1 MKLKYNLIAIALLG
15 FSFSSCSDFLEQ
27 NPQTDLSEND
37 FYKTADDILSAVNGA
52 YSSLQEGDI
61 YGNWY
66 VFGEIPSDNTR
77 NQLSGSVTTQNEFDQ
92 FYIDTQNSMIA
103 SFWKAA
109 YKVINRT
116 NTVLGRI
123 DGIEINA
130 ELANRYKLECKFIRA
145 LMYFNLVRVYGDV
158 PLVLKEISIS
168 ESYDILREPKENVY
182 NQIIADLKEAQGLP
196 VSYSTA
202 EDGRATQGA
211 AKALLAD
218 VYMTLHKYAE
228 AETILAEIINSGRY
242 SLLENTPGSLNIDG
256 YKNVFSPVNHNSKEG
271 IFEIQFLKGGYGEG
285 SNYANNFAPENSGTN
300 VVAVGGTG
308 GNNIPEMDIYNAYEE
323 GDLRRDFSMSLGYY
337 DNRKNNEWV
346 ESRYVCKF
354 MDVPYQNNDASNN
367 YPVIRYAEVLL
378 NYAEAV
384 YERDDAISDDDL
396 NISLNL
402 VRNRINKSMP
412 KLSNNLVTANGLNMR
427 EEIRRERTV
436 ELFNEGFRIDD
447 LKRWKTAETEMPK
460 DFLGIKWT
468 GTEYATKWPNVSYAK
483 NSDGYIIL
491 ETGRKWES
499 KHYLYPLPTDQLQ
512 LNPNLKQNPGW
523 GE

>member
-1 MKLKYNLIAIALLG
+1 
-15 FSFSSCSDFLEQ
+15 
-27 NPQTDLSEND
+27 
-37 FYKTADDILSAVNGA
+37 
-52 YSSLQEGDI
+52 
-61 YGNWY
+61 
-66 VFGEIPSDNTR
+66 
-77 NQLSGSVTTQNEFDQ
+77 
-92 FYIDTQNSMIA
+92 MIA
-103 SFWKAA
+103 NFWKAA

-116 NTVLGRI
+116 NTILGRI
-123 DGIEINA
+123 DGIEINT

-367 YPVIRYAEVLL
+367 YPVIRYADVILM
-378 NYAEAV
+378 YAEA
-384 YERDDAISDDDL
+384 L
-396 NISLNL
+396 NQ
-402 VRNRINKSMP
+402 
-412 KLSNNLVTANGLNMR
+412 NG
-427 EEIRRERTV
+427 
-436 ELFNEGFRIDD
+436 
-447 LKRWKTAETEMPK
+447 KTAEACKYLNMTRRRGFGYQTTETSPVDLQTTDKAQFALMVEQERRVELAFENHRWF
-460 DFLGIKWT
+460 DLIR
-468 GTEYATKWPNVSYAK
+468 
-483 NSDGYIIL
+483 
-491 ETGRKWES
+491 TGRAVEVMKSKGFSLNETNLICPIPQKQIDVNPKLTQNDYRIES
-499 KHYLYPLPTDQLQ
+499 R
-512 LNPNLKQNPGW
+512 N
-523 GE
+523 

>member
-103 SFWKAA
+103 NFWKAA

-116 NTVLGRI
+116 NTILGRI
-123 DGIEINA
+123 DGIEINT

-182 NQIIADLKEAQGLP
+182 NQIIADLKEAQDLP

-211 AKALLAD
+211 AKALLAN

-367 YPVIRYAEVLL
+367 YPVIRYADVILM
-378 NYAEAV
+378 YAEA
-384 YERDDAISDDDL
+384 L
-396 NISLNL
+396 NQ
-402 VRNRINKSMP
+402 
-412 KLSNNLVTANGLNMR
+412 NG
-427 EEIRRERTV
+427 
-436 ELFNEGFRIDD
+436 
-447 LKRWKTAETEMPK
+447 KTAEACKYLNMTRRRGFGYQTTETSPVDLQTTDKAQFALMVEQERRVELAFENHRWF
-460 DFLGIKWT
+460 DLIR
-468 GTEYATKWPNVSYAK
+468 
-483 NSDGYIIL
+483 
-491 ETGRKWES
+491 TGRAVEVMRSKGFSLNETNLICPIPQKQIDVNPKLTQNDYKIES
-499 KHYLYPLPTDQLQ
+499 R
-512 LNPNLKQNPGW
+512 N
-523 GE
+523 

>member
-103 SFWKAA
+103 NFWKAA

-116 NTVLGRI
+116 NTILGRI
-123 DGIEINA
+123 DGIEINT

-182 NQIIADLKEAQGLP
+182 NQIIADLKEAQDLP

-211 AKALLAD
+211 AKALLAN

-367 YPVIRYAEVLL
+367 YPVIRYADVILM
-378 NYAEAV
+378 YAEA
-384 YERDDAISDDDL
+384 L
-396 NISLNL
+396 NQ
-402 VRNRINKSMP
+402 
-412 KLSNNLVTANGLNMR
+412 NG
-427 EEIRRERTV
+427 
-436 ELFNEGFRIDD
+436 
-447 LKRWKTAETEMPK
+447 KTAEACKYLNMTRRRGFGYQTTETSPVDLQTTDKAQFALMVEQERRVELAFENHRWF
-460 DFLGIKWT
+460 DLIR
-468 GTEYATKWPNVSYAK
+468 
-483 NSDGYIIL
+483 
-491 ETGRKWES
+491 TGRAVEVLRSKGFSLNETNLICPIPQKQIDVNPKLTQNDYRIES
-499 KHYLYPLPTDQLQ
+499 R
-512 LNPNLKQNPGW
+512 N
-523 GE
+523 

>member
-37 FYKTADDILSAVNGA
+37 FYKTADDILSAVNGV

-103 SFWKAA
+103 NFWKAA

-123 DGIEINA
+123 DGIEINT
-130 ELANRYKLECKFIRA
+130 ELANRYELECKFIRA

-182 NQIIADLKEAQGLP
+182 NQIIADLKEAQDLP

-211 AKALLAD
+211 AKALLAN

-228 AETILAEIINSGRY
+228 AETILAEIINSGQY

-367 YPVIRYAEVLL
+367 YPVIRYADVILM
-378 NYAEAV
+378 YAEA
-384 YERDDAISDDDL
+384 L
-396 NISLNL
+396 NQ
-402 VRNRINKSMP
+402 
-412 KLSNNLVTANGLNMR
+412 NG
-427 EEIRRERTV
+427 
-436 ELFNEGFRIDD
+436 
-447 LKRWKTAETEMPK
+447 KTAEACKYLNMTRRRGFGYQTTETSPVDLQTTDKAQFALMVEQERRVELAFENHRWF
-460 DFLGIKWT
+460 DLIR
-468 GTEYATKWPNVSYAK
+468 
-483 NSDGYIIL
+483 
-491 ETGRKWES
+491 TGRAVEVMRSKGFSLNETNLICPIPQKQIDVNPKLTQNDYRIES
-499 KHYLYPLPTDQLQ
+499 R
-512 LNPNLKQNPGW
+512 N
-523 GE
+523 

>member
-1 MKLKYNLIAIALLG
+1 MKLKYNQIAIAHLG
-15 FSFSSCSDFLEQ
+15 FSFTSCSDFLEQ

-103 SFWKAA
+103 NFWKAA

-116 NTVLGRI
+116 NTILGRI
-123 DGIEINA
+123 DGIEINT

-211 AKALLAD
+211 AKALLAN

-367 YPVIRYAEVLL
+367 YPVIRYADVILM
-378 NYAEAV
+378 YAEA
-384 YERDDAISDDDL
+384 L
-396 NISLNL
+396 NQ
-402 VRNRINKSMP
+402 
-412 KLSNNLVTANGLNMR
+412 NG
-427 EEIRRERTV
+427 
-436 ELFNEGFRIDD
+436 
-447 LKRWKTAETEMPK
+447 KTAEACKYLNMTRRRGFGYQTTETSPVDLQTTDKAQFALMVEQERRVELAFENHRWF
-460 DFLGIKWT
+460 DLIR
-468 GTEYATKWPNVSYAK
+468 
-483 NSDGYIIL
+483 
-491 ETGRKWES
+491 TGRAVEVMRSKGFSLNETNLICPIPQKQIDVNPKLTQNDYRIES
-499 KHYLYPLPTDQLQ
+499 R
-512 LNPNLKQNPGW
+512 N
-523 GE
+523 

>member
-300 VVAVGGTG
+300 VVAGGGTG
-308 GNNIPEMDIYNAYEE
+308 GNYIPEMDIYNAYEE

-367 YPVIRYAEVLL
+367 YPVIRYADVILM
-378 NYAEAV
+378 YAEA
-384 YERDDAISDDDL
+384 L
-396 NISLNL
+396 NQ
-402 VRNRINKSMP
+402 
-412 KLSNNLVTANGLNMR
+412 NG
-427 EEIRRERTV
+427 
-436 ELFNEGFRIDD
+436 
-447 LKRWKTAETEMPK
+447 KTAEACKYLNMTRRRGFGYQTTETSPVDLQTTDKAQFALMVEQERRVELAFENHRWF
-460 DFLGIKWT
+460 DLIR
-468 GTEYATKWPNVSYAK
+468 
-483 NSDGYIIL
+483 
-491 ETGRKWES
+491 TGRAVEVMKSKGFSLNETNLICPIPQKQIDVNPKLTQNDYKIES
-499 KHYLYPLPTDQLQ
+499 R
-512 LNPNLKQNPGW
+512 N
-523 GE
+523 

>member
-1 MKLKYNLIAIALLG
+1 MKLKYNLNAIALLG

-103 SFWKAA
+103 NFWKAA

-116 NTVLGRI
+116 NTILGRI
-123 DGIEINA
+123 DGIEINT

-182 NQIIADLKEAQGLP
+182 NQIIADLKEAQDLP

-211 AKALLAD
+211 AKALLAN

-367 YPVIRYAEVLL
+367 YPVIRYADVILM
-378 NYAEAV
+378 YAEA
-384 YERDDAISDDDL
+384 L
-396 NISLNL
+396 NQ
-402 VRNRINKSMP
+402 
-412 KLSNNLVTANGLNMR
+412 NG
-427 EEIRRERTV
+427 
-436 ELFNEGFRIDD
+436 
-447 LKRWKTAETEMPK
+447 KTAEACKYLNMTRRRGFGYQTTETSPVDLQTTDKAQFALMVEQERRVELAFENHRWF
-460 DFLGIKWT
+460 DLIR
-468 GTEYATKWPNVSYAK
+468 
-483 NSDGYIIL
+483 
-491 ETGRKWES
+491 TGRAVEVMRSKGFSLNETNLICPIPQKQIDVNPKLTQNDYRIES
-499 KHYLYPLPTDQLQ
+499 R
-512 LNPNLKQNPGW
+512 N
-523 GE
+523 

>member
-103 SFWKAA
+103 NFWKAA

-116 NTVLGRI
+116 NTILGRI
-123 DGIEINA
+123 DGIEINT

-182 NQIIADLKEAQGLP
+182 NQIIADLKEAQDLP

-202 EDGRATQGA
+202 EDGRTTQGA
-211 AKALLAD
+211 AKALLAN

-228 AETILAEIINSGRY
+228 AETILAEIINSGQY

-367 YPVIRYAEVLL
+367 YPVIRYADVILM
-378 NYAEAV
+378 YAEA
-384 YERDDAISDDDL
+384 L
-396 NISLNL
+396 NQ
-402 VRNRINKSMP
+402 
-412 KLSNNLVTANGLNMR
+412 NG
-427 EEIRRERTV
+427 
-436 ELFNEGFRIDD
+436 
-447 LKRWKTAETEMPK
+447 KTAEACKYLNMTRRRGFGYQTTETSPVDLQTTDKAQFALMVEQERRVELAFENHRWF
-460 DFLGIKWT
+460 DLIR
-468 GTEYATKWPNVSYAK
+468 
-483 NSDGYIIL
+483 
-491 ETGRKWES
+491 TGRAVEVMRSKGFSLNETNLICPIPQKQIDVNPKLTQNDYRIES
-499 KHYLYPLPTDQLQ
+499 R
-512 LNPNLKQNPGW
+512 N
-523 GE
+523 

>member
-103 SFWKAA
+103 NFWKAA

-116 NTVLGRI
+116 NTILGRI
-123 DGIEINA
+123 DGIEINT

-182 NQIIADLKEAQGLP
+182 NQIIADLKEAQDLP

-211 AKALLAD
+211 AKALLAN

-367 YPVIRYAEVLL
+367 YPVIRYANVILM
-378 NYAEAV
+378 YAEA
-384 YERDDAISDDDL
+384 L
-396 NISLNL
+396 NQ
-402 VRNRINKSMP
+402 
-412 KLSNNLVTANGLNMR
+412 NG
-427 EEIRRERTV
+427 
-436 ELFNEGFRIDD
+436 
-447 LKRWKTAETEMPK
+447 KTAEACKYLNMTRRRGFGYQTTETSPVDLQTTDKAQFALMVEQERRVELAFENHRWF
-460 DFLGIKWT
+460 DLIR
-468 GTEYATKWPNVSYAK
+468 
-483 NSDGYIIL
+483 
-491 ETGRKWES
+491 TGRAVEVMRSKGFSLNETNLICPIPQKQIDVNPKLTQNDYRIES
-499 KHYLYPLPTDQLQ
+499 R
-512 LNPNLKQNPGW
+512 N
-523 GE
+523 

>member
-37 FYKTADDILSAVNGA
+37 FYKTADDILSAVNGV

-103 SFWKAA
+103 NFWKAA

-123 DGIEINA
+123 DGIEINT

-182 NQIIADLKEAQGLP
+182 NQIIADLKEAQDLP

-211 AKALLAD
+211 AKALLAN

-367 YPVIRYAEVLL
+367 YPVIRYADVILM
-378 NYAEAV
+378 YAEA
-384 YERDDAISDDDL
+384 L
-396 NISLNL
+396 NQ
-402 VRNRINKSMP
+402 
-412 KLSNNLVTANGLNMR
+412 NG
-427 EEIRRERTV
+427 
-436 ELFNEGFRIDD
+436 
-447 LKRWKTAETEMPK
+447 KTAEACKYLNMTRRRGFGYQTTETSPVDLQTTDKAQFALMVEQERRVELAFENHRWF
-460 DFLGIKWT
+460 DLIR
-468 GTEYATKWPNVSYAK
+468 
-483 NSDGYIIL
+483 
-491 ETGRKWES
+491 TGRAVEVMRS
-499 KHYLYPLPTDQLQ
+499 KGFS
-512 LNPNLKQNPGW
+512 LNETNLICPIPQKQIDVNPKLTQNDYRI
-523 GE
+523 EYRN

>member
-242 SLLENTPGSLNIDG
+242 GLLENTPGSLNIDG

-367 YPVIRYAEVLL
+367 YPVIRYADVILM
-378 NYAEAV
+378 YAEA
-384 YERDDAISDDDL
+384 L
-396 NISLNL
+396 NQ
-402 VRNRINKSMP
+402 
-412 KLSNNLVTANGLNMR
+412 NG
-427 EEIRRERTV
+427 
-436 ELFNEGFRIDD
+436 
-447 LKRWKTAETEMPK
+447 KTAEACKYLNMTRRRGFGYQTTETSPVDLQTTDKAQFALMVEQERRVELAFENQRWFDLLRWGKAVEVVNKQITETEGFYDKYAFTVNNLICPIPQKQIDVNPK
-460 DFLGIKWT
+460 LTQNDYKI
-468 GTEYATKWPNVSYAK
+468 
-483 NSDGYIIL
+483 
-491 ETGRKWES
+491 ES
-499 KHYLYPLPTDQLQ
+499 R
-512 LNPNLKQNPGW
+512 N
-523 GE
+523 

>member
-27 NPQTDLSEND
+27 NPQTDLSENN

-103 SFWKAA
+103 NFWKAA

-116 NTVLGRI
+116 NTILGRI
-123 DGIEINA
+123 DGIEINT

-182 NQIIADLKEAQGLP
+182 NQIIADLKEAQDLP

-211 AKALLAD
+211 AKALLAN

-367 YPVIRYAEVLL
+367 YPVIRYADVILM
-378 NYAEAV
+378 YAEA
-384 YERDDAISDDDL
+384 L
-396 NISLNL
+396 NQ
-402 VRNRINKSMP
+402 
-412 KLSNNLVTANGLNMR
+412 NG
-427 EEIRRERTV
+427 
-436 ELFNEGFRIDD
+436 
-447 LKRWKTAETEMPK
+447 KTAEACKYLNMTRRRGFGYQTTETSPVDLQTTDKAQFALMVEQERRVELAFENHRWF
-460 DFLGIKWT
+460 DLIR
-468 GTEYATKWPNVSYAK
+468 
-483 NSDGYIIL
+483 
-491 ETGRKWES
+491 TGRAVEVMRSKGFSLNETNLICPIPQKQIDVNPKLTQNDYRIES
-499 KHYLYPLPTDQLQ
+499 R
-512 LNPNLKQNPGW
+512 N
-523 GE
+523 

>member
-103 SFWKAA
+103 NFWKAA

-116 NTVLGRI
+116 NTILGRI
-123 DGIEINA
+123 DGIEINTA
-130 ELANRYKLECKFIRA
+130 LANRYKLECKFIRA

-182 NQIIADLKEAQGLP
+182 NQIIADLKEAQDLP

-211 AKALLAD
+211 AKALLAN

-367 YPVIRYAEVLL
+367 YPVIRYADVILM
-378 NYAEAV
+378 YAEA
-384 YERDDAISDDDL
+384 L
-396 NISLNL
+396 NQ
-402 VRNRINKSMP
+402 
-412 KLSNNLVTANGLNMR
+412 NG
-427 EEIRRERTV
+427 
-436 ELFNEGFRIDD
+436 
-447 LKRWKTAETEMPK
+447 KTAEACKYLNMTRRRGFGYQTTETSPVDLQTTDKAQFALMVEQERRVELAFENHRWF
-460 DFLGIKWT
+460 DLIR
-468 GTEYATKWPNVSYAK
+468 
-483 NSDGYIIL
+483 
-491 ETGRKWES
+491 TGRAVEVMRSKGFSLNETNLICPIPQKQIDVNPKLTQNDYRIES
-499 KHYLYPLPTDQLQ
+499 R
-512 LNPNLKQNPGW
+512 N
-523 GE
+523 

>member
-1 MKLKYNLIAIALLG
+1 M
-15 FSFSSCSDFLEQ
+15 
-27 NPQTDLSEND
+27 
-37 FYKTADDILSAVNGA
+37 YKRQAVNGA

-103 SFWKAA
+103 NFWKAA

-116 NTVLGRI
+116 NTILGRI
-123 DGIEINA
+123 DGIEINT

-182 NQIIADLKEAQGLP
+182 NQIIADLKEAQDLP

-211 AKALLAD
+211 AKALLAN

-367 YPVIRYAEVLL
+367 YPVIRYADVILM
-378 NYAEAV
+378 YAEA
-384 YERDDAISDDDL
+384 L
-396 NISLNL
+396 NQ
-402 VRNRINKSMP
+402 
-412 KLSNNLVTANGLNMR
+412 NG
-427 EEIRRERTV
+427 
-436 ELFNEGFRIDD
+436 
-447 LKRWKTAETEMPK
+447 KTAEACKYLNMTRRRGFGYQTTETSPVDLQTTDKAQFALMVEQERRVELAFENHRWF
-460 DFLGIKWT
+460 DLIR
-468 GTEYATKWPNVSYAK
+468 
-483 NSDGYIIL
+483 
-491 ETGRKWES
+491 TGRAVEVMRSKGFSLNETNLICPIPQKQIDVNPKLTQNDYRIES
-499 KHYLYPLPTDQLQ
+499 R
-512 LNPNLKQNPGW
+512 N
-523 GE
+523 

>member
-37 FYKTADDILSAVNGA
+37 FYKTADDILSAVNGV

-103 SFWKAA
+103 NFWKAA

-123 DGIEINA
+123 DGIEINT

-182 NQIIADLKEAQGLP
+182 NQIIDDLKEAQGLP

-211 AKALLAD
+211 AKALLAN

-228 AETILAEIINSGRY
+228 AETILAEIINSGQY

-367 YPVIRYAEVLL
+367 YSVIRYADVILM
-378 NYAEAV
+378 YAEA
-384 YERDDAISDDDL
+384 L
-396 NISLNL
+396 NQ
-402 VRNRINKSMP
+402 
-412 KLSNNLVTANGLNMR
+412 NG
-427 EEIRRERTV
+427 
-436 ELFNEGFRIDD
+436 
-447 LKRWKTAETEMPK
+447 KTAEACKYLNMTRRRGFGYQTTETSPVDLQTTDKAQFALMVEQERRVELAFENHRWF
-460 DFLGIKWT
+460 DLIR
-468 GTEYATKWPNVSYAK
+468 
-483 NSDGYIIL
+483 
-491 ETGRKWES
+491 TGRAVEVMKSKGFSLNETNLICPIPQKQIDVNPKLTQNDYRIES
-499 KHYLYPLPTDQLQ
+499 R
-512 LNPNLKQNPGW
+512 N
-523 GE
+523 

>member
-15 FSFSSCSDFLEQ
+15 VSFSSCSDFLEQ

-37 FYKTADDILSAVNGA
+37 FYKTADDIASAVNGA

-66 VFGEIPSDNTR
+66 IFGEIPSDNTR
-77 NQLSGSVTTQNEFDQ
+77 NQLSGSVTTQDEFDK
-92 FYIDTQNSMIA
+92 FYIDTQNATIA
-103 SFWKAA
+103 NFWKAA

-123 DGIEINA
+123 DGIPLDAN
-130 ELANRYKLECKFIRA
+130 LANRYKLECKFIRA

-158 PLVLKEISIS
+158 PLVLKEINIA
-168 ESYDILREPKENVY
+168 ESYDILREPQANVY
-182 NQIIADLKEAQGLP
+182 NQIIADLKEAQALP
-196 VSYSTA
+196 VSYPAA

-211 AKALLAD
+211 AKALLGK
-218 VYMTLHKYAE
+218 VYMTLRNYTE
-228 AETILAEIINSGRY
+228 AETILGEVVNSGRY

-256 YKNVFSPVNHNSKEG
+256 YGSVFSPINHNSREG
-271 IFEIQFLKGGYGEG
+271 IFEIQFLKGGYDEG

-308 GNNIPEMDIYNAYEE
+308 GNNVPEMDIYNAYEE

-367 YPVIRYAEVLL
+367 YPVIRYADVLL
-378 NYAEAV
+378 MYAEA
-384 YERDDAISDDDL
+384 L
-396 NISLNL
+396 NQ
-402 VRNRINKSMP
+402 
-412 KLSNNLVTANGLNMR
+412 NG
-427 EEIRRERTV
+427 
-436 ELFNEGFRIDD
+436 
-447 LKRWKTAETEMPK
+447 KTAEACRYLNMTRRRGFGYQTTETSPVDLQTTDKTQFERMVEQERRVELAFENHRWF
-460 DFLGIKWT
+460 DLIR
-468 GTEYATKWPNVSYAK
+468 
-483 NSDGYIIL
+483 
-491 ETGRKWES
+491 TGRAVEVMKS
-499 KHYLYPLPTDQLQ
+499 KGFT
-512 LNPNLKQNPGW
+512 LNETNLICPIPQKQIDVNPKLTQNDYRIDSRN
-523 GE
+523 

>member
-103 SFWKAA
+103 NFWKAA

-123 DGIEINA
+123 DGIEINT

-182 NQIIADLKEAQGLP
+182 NQIIADLKEAQDLP

-211 AKALLAD
+211 AKALLAN

-367 YPVIRYAEVLL
+367 YPVIRYADVILM
-378 NYAEAV
+378 YAEA
-384 YERDDAISDDDL
+384 L
-396 NISLNL
+396 NQ
-402 VRNRINKSMP
+402 
-412 KLSNNLVTANGLNMR
+412 NG
-427 EEIRRERTV
+427 
-436 ELFNEGFRIDD
+436 
-447 LKRWKTAETEMPK
+447 KTAEACKYLNMTRRRGFGYQTTETSPVDLQTADKAQFALMVEQERRVELAFENHRWF
-460 DFLGIKWT
+460 DLIR
-468 GTEYATKWPNVSYAK
+468 
-483 NSDGYIIL
+483 
-491 ETGRKWES
+491 TGRAVEVMRSKGFSLNETNLICPIPQKQIDVNPKLTQNDYRIES
-499 KHYLYPLPTDQLQ
+499 R
-512 LNPNLKQNPGW
+512 N
-523 GE
+523 

>member
-52 YSSLQEGDI
+52 YSSLQEGNI

-103 SFWKAA
+103 NFWKAA

-116 NTVLGRI
+116 NTILGRI
-123 DGIEINA
+123 DGIEINT

-182 NQIIADLKEAQGLP
+182 NQIIADLKEAQDLP

-211 AKALLAD
+211 AKALLAN

-367 YPVIRYAEVLL
+367 YPVIRYADVILM
-378 NYAEAV
+378 YAEA
-384 YERDDAISDDDL
+384 L
-396 NISLNL
+396 NQ
-402 VRNRINKSMP
+402 
-412 KLSNNLVTANGLNMR
+412 NG
-427 EEIRRERTV
+427 
-436 ELFNEGFRIDD
+436 
-447 LKRWKTAETEMPK
+447 KTAEACKYLNMTRRRGFGYQTTETSPVDLQTTDKAQFALMVEQERRVELAFENHRWF
-460 DFLGIKWT
+460 DLIR
-468 GTEYATKWPNVSYAK
+468 
-483 NSDGYIIL
+483 
-491 ETGRKWES
+491 TGRAVEVMRSKGFSLNETNLICPIPQKQIDVNPKLTQNDYRIES
-499 KHYLYPLPTDQLQ
+499 R
-512 LNPNLKQNPGW
+512 N
-523 GE
+523 

>member
-37 FYKTADDILSAVNGA
+37 FYKTADDILSAVNGV

-103 SFWKAA
+103 NFWKAA

-116 NTVLGRI
+116 NTILGRI
-123 DGIEINA
+123 DGIEINT

-182 NQIIADLKEAQGLP
+182 NQIIADLKEAQDLP

-211 AKALLAD
+211 AQALLAN

-228 AETILAEIINSGRY
+228 AETILAEIINSGQY

-367 YPVIRYAEVLL
+367 YPVIRYADVILM
-378 NYAEAV
+378 YAEA
-384 YERDDAISDDDL
+384 L
-396 NISLNL
+396 NQ
-402 VRNRINKSMP
+402 
-412 KLSNNLVTANGLNMR
+412 NG
-427 EEIRRERTV
+427 
-436 ELFNEGFRIDD
+436 
-447 LKRWKTAETEMPK
+447 KTAEACKYLNMTRRRGFGYQTTETSPVDLQTTDKAQFALMVEQERRVELAFENHRWF
-460 DFLGIKWT
+460 DLIR
-468 GTEYATKWPNVSYAK
+468 
-483 NSDGYIIL
+483 
-491 ETGRKWES
+491 TGRAVEVMKSKGFSLNETNLICPIPQKQIDVNPKLTQNDYRIES
-499 KHYLYPLPTDQLQ
+499 R
-512 LNPNLKQNPGW
+512 N
-523 GE
+523 

>member
-103 SFWKAA
+103 NFWKAA

-116 NTVLGRI
+116 NTILGRI
-123 DGIEINA
+123 DGIEINT

-182 NQIIADLKEAQGLP
+182 NQIIADLKEAQDLP

-211 AKALLAD
+211 AKALLAN

-228 AETILAEIINSGRY
+228 AETILAEILNSGRY

-367 YPVIRYAEVLL
+367 YPVIRYADVILM
-378 NYAEAV
+378 YAEA
-384 YERDDAISDDDL
+384 L
-396 NISLNL
+396 NQ
-402 VRNRINKSMP
+402 
-412 KLSNNLVTANGLNMR
+412 NG
-427 EEIRRERTV
+427 
-436 ELFNEGFRIDD
+436 
-447 LKRWKTAETEMPK
+447 KTAEACKYLNMTRRRGFGYQTTETSPVDLQTTDKAQFALMVEQERRVELAFENHRWF
-460 DFLGIKWT
+460 DLIR
-468 GTEYATKWPNVSYAK
+468 
-483 NSDGYIIL
+483 
-491 ETGRKWES
+491 TGRAVEVMRSKGFSLNETNLICPIPQKQIDVNPKLTQNDYRIES
-499 KHYLYPLPTDQLQ
+499 R
-512 LNPNLKQNPGW
+512 N
-523 GE
+523 

>member
-15 FSFSSCSDFLEQ
+15 FSFSSCRDFLEQ

-37 FYKTADDILSAVNGA
+37 FYKTADDILSAVNGV

-103 SFWKAA
+103 NFWKAA

-123 DGIEINA
+123 DGIEINT

-182 NQIIADLKEAQGLP
+182 NQIIADLKEAQDLP

-211 AKALLAD
+211 AKALLAN

-367 YPVIRYAEVLL
+367 YPVIRYADVILM
-378 NYAEAV
+378 YAEA
-384 YERDDAISDDDL
+384 L
-396 NISLNL
+396 NQ
-402 VRNRINKSMP
+402 
-412 KLSNNLVTANGLNMR
+412 NG
-427 EEIRRERTV
+427 
-436 ELFNEGFRIDD
+436 
-447 LKRWKTAETEMPK
+447 KTAEACKYLNMTRRRGFGYQTTETSPVDLQTTDKAQFALMVEQERRVELAFENHRWF
-460 DFLGIKWT
+460 DLIR
-468 GTEYATKWPNVSYAK
+468 
-483 NSDGYIIL
+483 
-491 ETGRKWES
+491 TGRAVEVMRSKGFSLNETNLICPIPQKQIDVNPKLTQNDYRIES
-499 KHYLYPLPTDQLQ
+499 R
-512 LNPNLKQNPGW
+512 N
-523 GE
+523 

>member
-37 FYKTADDILSAVNGA
+37 FYKTADDILSAVNGV

-103 SFWKAA
+103 NFWKAA

-123 DGIEINA
+123 DGIEINT

-182 NQIIADLKEAQGLP
+182 NQIIADLKEAQDLP

-211 AKALLAD
+211 AKALLAN

-228 AETILAEIINSGRY
+228 AETILAEIINSGQY

-367 YPVIRYAEVLL
+367 YPVIRYANVILM
-378 NYAEAV
+378 YAEA
-384 YERDDAISDDDL
+384 L
-396 NISLNL
+396 NQ
-402 VRNRINKSMP
+402 
-412 KLSNNLVTANGLNMR
+412 NG
-427 EEIRRERTV
+427 
-436 ELFNEGFRIDD
+436 
-447 LKRWKTAETEMPK
+447 KTAEACKYLNMTRRRGFGYQTTETSPVDLQTTDKAQFALMVEQERRVELAFENHRWF
-460 DFLGIKWT
+460 DLIR
-468 GTEYATKWPNVSYAK
+468 
-483 NSDGYIIL
+483 
-491 ETGRKWES
+491 TGRAVEVMKSKGFSLNETNLICPIPQKQIDVNPKLTQNDYRIES
-499 KHYLYPLPTDQLQ
+499 R
-512 LNPNLKQNPGW
+512 N
-523 GE
+523 

>member
-228 AETILAEIINSGRY
+228 AETILAEIINNGRY

-323 GDLRRDFSMSLGYY
+323 GDFRRDFSMSLGYY

-367 YPVIRYAEVLL
+367 YPVIRYADVILM
-378 NYAEAV
+378 YAEA
-384 YERDDAISDDDL
+384 L
-396 NISLNL
+396 NQ
-402 VRNRINKSMP
+402 
-412 KLSNNLVTANGLNMR
+412 NG
-427 EEIRRERTV
+427 
-436 ELFNEGFRIDD
+436 
-447 LKRWKTAETEMPK
+447 KTAEACKYLNMTRRRGFGYQTTETSPVDLQTTDKAQFALMVEQERRVELAFENHRWF
-460 DFLGIKWT
+460 DLIR
-468 GTEYATKWPNVSYAK
+468 
-483 NSDGYIIL
+483 
-491 ETGRKWES
+491 TGRAVEVMKSKGFSLNETNLICPIPQKQIDVNPKLTQNDYKIES
-499 KHYLYPLPTDQLQ
+499 R
-512 LNPNLKQNPGW
+512 N
-523 GE
+523 

>member
-103 SFWKAA
+103 NFWKAA

-116 NTVLGRI
+116 NTILGRI
-123 DGIEINA
+123 DGIEINT

-182 NQIIADLKEAQGLP
+182 NQIIADLKEAQDLP

-211 AKALLAD
+211 AKALLAN

-367 YPVIRYAEVLL
+367 YPVIRYADVIPM
-378 NYAEAV
+378 YAEA
-384 YERDDAISDDDL
+384 L
-396 NISLNL
+396 NQ
-402 VRNRINKSMP
+402 
-412 KLSNNLVTANGLNMR
+412 NG
-427 EEIRRERTV
+427 
-436 ELFNEGFRIDD
+436 
-447 LKRWKTAETEMPK
+447 KTAEACKYLNMTRRRGFGYQTTETSPVDLQTTDKAQFALMVEQERRVELAFENHRWF
-460 DFLGIKWT
+460 DLIR
-468 GTEYATKWPNVSYAK
+468 
-483 NSDGYIIL
+483 
-491 ETGRKWES
+491 TGRAVEVMRSKGFSLNETNLICPIPQKQIDVNPKLTQNDYRIES
-499 KHYLYPLPTDQLQ
+499 R
-512 LNPNLKQNPGW
+512 N
-523 GE
+523 

>member
-116 NTVLGRI
+116 NTILGRI
-123 DGIEINA
+123 DGIEINT

-211 AKALLAD
+211 AKALLAN

-367 YPVIRYAEVLL
+367 YPVIRYADVILM
-378 NYAEAV
+378 YAEA
-384 YERDDAISDDDL
+384 L
-396 NISLNL
+396 NQ
-402 VRNRINKSMP
+402 
-412 KLSNNLVTANGLNMR
+412 NG
-427 EEIRRERTV
+427 
-436 ELFNEGFRIDD
+436 
-447 LKRWKTAETEMPK
+447 KTAEACKYLNMTRRRGFGYQTTETSPVDLQTTDKAQFALMVEQERRVELAFENHRWF
-460 DFLGIKWT
+460 DLIR
-468 GTEYATKWPNVSYAK
+468 
-483 NSDGYIIL
+483 
-491 ETGRKWES
+491 TGRAVEVMRSKGFSLNETNLICPIPQKQIDVNPKLTQNDYRIES
-499 KHYLYPLPTDQLQ
+499 R
-512 LNPNLKQNPGW
+512 N
-523 GE
+523 

>member
-1 MKLKYNLIAIALLG
+1 MKLKYNPIAIALLG

-242 SLLENTPGSLNIDG
+242 GLLENTPGSLNIDG

-367 YPVIRYAEVLL
+367 YPVIRYADVILM
-378 NYAEAV
+378 YAEA
-384 YERDDAISDDDL
+384 L
-396 NISLNL
+396 NQ
-402 VRNRINKSMP
+402 
-412 KLSNNLVTANGLNMR
+412 NG
-427 EEIRRERTV
+427 
-436 ELFNEGFRIDD
+436 
-447 LKRWKTAETEMPK
+447 KTAEACKYLNMTRRRGFGYQTTETSPVDLQTTDKAQFALMVEQERRVELAFENHRWF
-460 DFLGIKWT
+460 DLIR
-468 GTEYATKWPNVSYAK
+468 
-483 NSDGYIIL
+483 
-491 ETGRKWES
+491 TGRAVEVMKSKGFSLNETNLICPIPQKQIDVNPKLTQNDYKIES
-499 KHYLYPLPTDQLQ
+499 R
-512 LNPNLKQNPGW
+512 N
-523 GE
+523 

>member
-103 SFWKAA
+103 NFWKAA

-116 NTVLGRI
+116 NTILGRI
-123 DGIEINA
+123 DGIEINT

-182 NQIIADLKEAQGLP
+182 NQIIADLKEAQDLP

-211 AKALLAD
+211 AKALLAN

-228 AETILAEIINSGRY
+228 VETILAEIINSGRY

-367 YPVIRYAEVLL
+367 YPVIRYADVILM
-378 NYAEAV
+378 YAEA
-384 YERDDAISDDDL
+384 L
-396 NISLNL
+396 NQ
-402 VRNRINKSMP
+402 
-412 KLSNNLVTANGLNMR
+412 NG
-427 EEIRRERTV
+427 
-436 ELFNEGFRIDD
+436 
-447 LKRWKTAETEMPK
+447 KTAEACKYLNMTRRRGFGYQTTETSPVDLQTTDKAQFALMVEQERRVELAFENHRWF
-460 DFLGIKWT
+460 DLIR
-468 GTEYATKWPNVSYAK
+468 
-483 NSDGYIIL
+483 
-491 ETGRKWES
+491 TGRAVEVMRSKGFSLNETNLICPIPQKQIDVNPKLTQNDYRIES
-499 KHYLYPLPTDQLQ
+499 R
-512 LNPNLKQNPGW
+512 N
-523 GE
+523 

>member
-103 SFWKAA
+103 NFWKAA

-116 NTVLGRI
+116 NTILGRI
-123 DGIEINA
+123 DGIEINT

-182 NQIIADLKEAQGLP
+182 NQIIADLKEAQDLP

-211 AKALLAD
+211 AKALLAN

-367 YPVIRYAEVLL
+367 YPVIRYADVILM
-378 NYAEAV
+378 YAEA
-384 YERDDAISDDDL
+384 L
-396 NISLNL
+396 NQ
-402 VRNRINKSMP
+402 
-412 KLSNNLVTANGLNMR
+412 NG
-427 EEIRRERTV
+427 
-436 ELFNEGFRIDD
+436 
-447 LKRWKTAETEMPK
+447 KTAEACKYLNMTRRRGFGYQTTETSPVDLQTTDKTQFERMVEQERRVELAFENHRWF
-460 DFLGIKWT
+460 DLIR
-468 GTEYATKWPNVSYAK
+468 
-483 NSDGYIIL
+483 
-491 ETGRKWES
+491 TGRAVEVMKSKGFSLNETNLTCPIPQKQIDVNPKLTQNDYKIES
-499 KHYLYPLPTDQLQ
+499 R
-512 LNPNLKQNPGW
+512 N
-523 GE
+523 

>member
-37 FYKTADDILSAVNGA
+37 FYKTADDILSAVNGGA

-103 SFWKAA
+103 NFWKAA

-116 NTVLGRI
+116 NTILGRI
-123 DGIEINA
+123 DGIEINT

-182 NQIIADLKEAQGLP
+182 NQIIADLKEAQDLP

-211 AKALLAD
+211 AKALLAN

-367 YPVIRYAEVLL
+367 YPVIRYADVILM
-378 NYAEAV
+378 YAEA
-384 YERDDAISDDDL
+384 L
-396 NISLNL
+396 NQ
-402 VRNRINKSMP
+402 
-412 KLSNNLVTANGLNMR
+412 NG
-427 EEIRRERTV
+427 
-436 ELFNEGFRIDD
+436 
-447 LKRWKTAETEMPK
+447 KTAEACKYLNMTRRRGFGYQTTETSPVDLQTTDKAQFALMVEQERRVELAFENHRWF
-460 DFLGIKWT
+460 DLIR
-468 GTEYATKWPNVSYAK
+468 
-483 NSDGYIIL
+483 
-491 ETGRKWES
+491 TGRAVEVMRSKGFSLNETNLICPIPQKQIDVNPKLTQNDYRIES
-499 KHYLYPLPTDQLQ
+499 R
-512 LNPNLKQNPGW
+512 N
-523 GE
+523 

>member
-37 FYKTADDILSAVNGA
+37 FYKTADDILSAVNGV

-103 SFWKAA
+103 NFWKAA

-123 DGIEINA
+123 DGIEINT

-158 PLVLKEISIS
+158 PLILKEISIS

-182 NQIIADLKEAQGLP
+182 NQIIADLKEAQDLP

-211 AKALLAD
+211 AKALLAN

-367 YPVIRYAEVLL
+367 YPVIRYADVILM
-378 NYAEAV
+378 YAEA
-384 YERDDAISDDDL
+384 L
-396 NISLNL
+396 NQ
-402 VRNRINKSMP
+402 
-412 KLSNNLVTANGLNMR
+412 NG
-427 EEIRRERTV
+427 
-436 ELFNEGFRIDD
+436 
-447 LKRWKTAETEMPK
+447 KTAEACKYLNMTRRRGFGYQTTETSPVDLQTTDKAQFALMVEQERRVELAFENHRWF
-460 DFLGIKWT
+460 DLIR
-468 GTEYATKWPNVSYAK
+468 
-483 NSDGYIIL
+483 
-491 ETGRKWES
+491 TGRAVEVMKSKGFSLNETNLICPIPQKQIDVNPKLTQNDYRIES
-499 KHYLYPLPTDQLQ
+499 R
-512 LNPNLKQNPGW
+512 N
-523 GE
+523 

>member
-37 FYKTADDILSAVNGA
+37 FYKTADDILSAVNGV

-103 SFWKAA
+103 NFWKAA

-123 DGIEINA
+123 DGIEINTV
-130 ELANRYKLECKFIRA
+130 LANRYKLECKFIRA

-182 NQIIADLKEAQGLP
+182 NQIIADLKEAQDLP

-211 AKALLAD
+211 AKALLAN

-228 AETILAEIINSGRY
+228 AETILAEIINSGQY

-367 YPVIRYAEVLL
+367 YPVIRYADVILM
-378 NYAEAV
+378 YAEA
-384 YERDDAISDDDL
+384 L
-396 NISLNL
+396 NQ
-402 VRNRINKSMP
+402 
-412 KLSNNLVTANGLNMR
+412 NG
-427 EEIRRERTV
+427 
-436 ELFNEGFRIDD
+436 
-447 LKRWKTAETEMPK
+447 KTAEACKYLNMTRRRGFGYQTTETSPVDLQTTDKAQFALMVEQERRVELAFENHRWF
-460 DFLGIKWT
+460 DLIR
-468 GTEYATKWPNVSYAK
+468 
-483 NSDGYIIL
+483 
-491 ETGRKWES
+491 TGRAVEVMKSKGFSLNETNLICPIPQKQIDVNPKLTQNDYRIES
-499 KHYLYPLPTDQLQ
+499 R
-512 LNPNLKQNPGW
+512 N
-523 GE
+523 

>member
-37 FYKTADDILSAVNGA
+37 FYKTADDILSAVNGV

-103 SFWKAA
+103 NFWKAA

-116 NTVLGRI
+116 NTILGRI
-123 DGIEINA
+123 DGIEINT

-182 NQIIADLKEAQGLP
+182 NQIIADLKEAQDLP

-211 AKALLAD
+211 AKALLAN

-228 AETILAEIINSGRY
+228 AETILAEIINSGQY

-367 YPVIRYAEVLL
+367 YPVIRYADVILM
-378 NYAEAV
+378 YAEA
-384 YERDDAISDDDL
+384 L
-396 NISLNL
+396 NQ
-402 VRNRINKSMP
+402 
-412 KLSNNLVTANGLNMR
+412 NG
-427 EEIRRERTV
+427 
-436 ELFNEGFRIDD
+436 
-447 LKRWKTAETEMPK
+447 KTAEACKYLNMTRRRGFGYQTTETSPVDLQTTDKAQFALMVEQERRVELAFENHRWF
-460 DFLGIKWT
+460 DLIR
-468 GTEYATKWPNVSYAK
+468 
-483 NSDGYIIL
+483 
-491 ETGRKWES
+491 TGRAVEVMRSKGFSLNETNLICPIPQKQIDVNPKLTQNDYRIES
-499 KHYLYPLPTDQLQ
+499 R
-512 LNPNLKQNPGW
+512 N
-523 GE
+523 

>member
-1 MKLKYNLIAIALLG
+1 MKLKYNLIAIAFLG

-37 FYKTADDILSAVNGA
+37 FYKTADDIASAVNGA
-52 YSSLQEGDI
+52 YSSLQESDI

-103 SFWKAA
+103 NFWKAA

-168 ESYDILREPKENVY
+168 ESYEILREPKENVY

-218 VYMTLHKYAE
+218 VYMTLHKYTE

-242 SLLENTPGSLNIDG
+242 SLLENTLGSLNIDG

-323 GDLRRDFSMSLGYY
+323 GDLHRDFSMSLGYY

-367 YPVIRYAEVLL
+367 YPVIRYADVILM
-378 NYAEAV
+378 YAEA
-384 YERDDAISDDDL
+384 L
-396 NISLNL
+396 NQ
-402 VRNRINKSMP
+402 
-412 KLSNNLVTANGLNMR
+412 NG
-427 EEIRRERTV
+427 
-436 ELFNEGFRIDD
+436 
-447 LKRWKTAETEMPK
+447 KTAEACKYLNMTRRRGFGYQTTETSPVDLQTTDKAQFALMVEQERRVELAFENHRWF
-460 DFLGIKWT
+460 DLIR
-468 GTEYATKWPNVSYAK
+468 
-483 NSDGYIIL
+483 
-491 ETGRKWES
+491 TGRAVEVMKS
-499 KHYLYPLPTDQLQ
+499 KGFS
-512 LNPNLKQNPGW
+512 LNETNLICPIPQKQIDVNPKLTQNDYRI
-523 GE
+523 EPRN

>member
-37 FYKTADDILSAVNGA
+37 FYKTADDILSAVNGV

-103 SFWKAA
+103 NFWKAA

-123 DGIEINA
+123 DGIEINT

-182 NQIIADLKEAQGLP
+182 NQIIADLKEAQDLP

-367 YPVIRYAEVLL
+367 YPVIRYADVILM
-378 NYAEAV
+378 YAEA
-384 YERDDAISDDDL
+384 L
-396 NISLNL
+396 NQ
-402 VRNRINKSMP
+402 
-412 KLSNNLVTANGLNMR
+412 NG
-427 EEIRRERTV
+427 
-436 ELFNEGFRIDD
+436 
-447 LKRWKTAETEMPK
+447 KTAEACKYLNMTRRRGFGYQTTETSPVDLQTTDKAQFALMVEQERRVELAFENHRWF
-460 DFLGIKWT
+460 DLIR
-468 GTEYATKWPNVSYAK
+468 
-483 NSDGYIIL
+483 
-491 ETGRKWES
+491 TGRAVEVMKSKGFSLNETNLICPIPQKQIDVNPKLTQNDYKIES
-499 KHYLYPLPTDQLQ
+499 R
-512 LNPNLKQNPGW
+512 N
-523 GE
+523 

>member
-103 SFWKAA
+103 NFWKAA

-116 NTVLGRI
+116 NTILGRI
-123 DGIEINA
+123 DWIEINT

-182 NQIIADLKEAQGLP
+182 NQIIADLKEAQDLP

-211 AKALLAD
+211 AKALLAN

-367 YPVIRYAEVLL
+367 YPVIRYADVILM
-378 NYAEAV
+378 YAEA
-384 YERDDAISDDDL
+384 L
-396 NISLNL
+396 NQ
-402 VRNRINKSMP
+402 
-412 KLSNNLVTANGLNMR
+412 NG
-427 EEIRRERTV
+427 
-436 ELFNEGFRIDD
+436 
-447 LKRWKTAETEMPK
+447 KTAEACKYLNMTRRRGFGYQTTETSPVDLQTTDKAQFALMVEQERRVELAFENHRWF
-460 DFLGIKWT
+460 DLIR
-468 GTEYATKWPNVSYAK
+468 
-483 NSDGYIIL
+483 
-491 ETGRKWES
+491 TGRAVEVMRSKGFSLNETNLICPIPQKQIDVNPKLTQNDYRIES
-499 KHYLYPLPTDQLQ
+499 R
-512 LNPNLKQNPGW
+512 N
-523 GE
+523 

>member
-37 FYKTADDILSAVNGA
+37 FYKTADDILSAVNGV

-103 SFWKAA
+103 NFWKAA

-123 DGIEINA
+123 DGIEINT

-182 NQIIADLKEAQGLP
+182 NQIIADLKEAQDLP

-211 AKALLAD
+211 AKALLAN

-228 AETILAEIINSGRY
+228 AETILAEIINSGQY

-323 GDLRRDFSMSLGYY
+323 GDFRRDFSMSLGYY

-367 YPVIRYAEVLL
+367 YPVIRYADVILM
-378 NYAEAV
+378 YAEA
-384 YERDDAISDDDL
+384 L
-396 NISLNL
+396 NQ
-402 VRNRINKSMP
+402 
-412 KLSNNLVTANGLNMR
+412 NG
-427 EEIRRERTV
+427 
-436 ELFNEGFRIDD
+436 
-447 LKRWKTAETEMPK
+447 KTAEACKYLNMTRRRGFGYQTTETSPVDLQTTDKAQFALMVEQERRVELAFENHRWF
-460 DFLGIKWT
+460 DLIR
-468 GTEYATKWPNVSYAK
+468 
-483 NSDGYIIL
+483 
-491 ETGRKWES
+491 TGRAVEVMKSKGFSLNETNLICPIPQKQIDVNPKLTQNDYKIES
-499 KHYLYPLPTDQLQ
+499 R
-512 LNPNLKQNPGW
+512 N
-523 GE
+523 

>member
-103 SFWKAA
+103 NFWKAA

-116 NTVLGRI
+116 NTILGRI
-123 DGIEINA
+123 DGIEINT

-182 NQIIADLKEAQGLP
+182 NQIIADLKEAQDLP

-211 AKALLAD
+211 AKALLAN

-367 YPVIRYAEVLL
+367 YPVIRYADVILM
-378 NYAEAV
+378 YAEA
-384 YERDDAISDDDL
+384 L
-396 NISLNL
+396 NQ
-402 VRNRINKSMP
+402 
-412 KLSNNLVTANGLNMR
+412 NG
-427 EEIRRERTV
+427 
-436 ELFNEGFRIDD
+436 
-447 LKRWKTAETEMPK
+447 KTAEACKYLNMTRRRGFGYQTTEASPVDLQTTDKAQFALMVEQERRVELAFENHRWF
-460 DFLGIKWT
+460 DLIR
-468 GTEYATKWPNVSYAK
+468 
-483 NSDGYIIL
+483 
-491 ETGRKWES
+491 TGRAVEVMRSKGFSLNETNLICPIPQKQIDVNPKLTQNDYRIES
-499 KHYLYPLPTDQLQ
+499 R
-512 LNPNLKQNPGW
+512 N
-523 GE
+523 